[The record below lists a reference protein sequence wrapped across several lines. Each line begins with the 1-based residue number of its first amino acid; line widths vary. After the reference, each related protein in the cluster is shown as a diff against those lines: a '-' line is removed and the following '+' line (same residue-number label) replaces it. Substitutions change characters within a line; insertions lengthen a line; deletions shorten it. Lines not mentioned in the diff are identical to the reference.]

1 MNNKLLL
8 LVASINRINQRKSY
22 TDIFTIM
29 NPQYDF
35 FDVLPTDQP
44 SKLKILN
51 NLRINDKLSLF
62 DYHDNLIIKL
72 RINYVIDFGSTIF
85 IQVHKDHNM
94 DKYMPYVIDIE
105 KKTIKQISLNPNIK
119 IINF

>member
-8 LVASINRINQRKSY
+8 LVASINRIKQRKSY

-35 FDVLPTDQP
+35 FDILPTDQP
-44 SKLKILN
+44 SKIKILN

-62 DYHDNLIIKL
+62 DYYDNLIIKL
-72 RINYVIDFGSTIF
+72 KIIYVIDFGSTIF
-85 IQVHKDHNM
+85 IQVHKDHDI
-94 DKYMPYVIDIE
+94 DKYTPYVIDIE
-105 KKTIKQISLNPNIK
+105 KKTIKQISLKPNIK